1 MIAKMR
7 KVTALCAER
16 DRDALVQI
24 LFDAGVVHVASV
36 PTESGAQ
43 ELQDAKAALDRLD
56 QAISVLASFV
66 PSKATQSPVVDRQ
79 VRGDESAIADRVRS
93 LAASRADLDR
103 QLAVLA
109 AEETALVP
117 FGDFDPELVR
127 AMAQRGAV
135 VELYQYPK
143 GQAPELPSGA
153 TLHELSTSGGMTAA
167 AVISSSPLSLALRP
181 QPLPARHPP

>member
-56 QAISVLASFV
+56 QAISVLSSFV
-66 PSKATQSPVVDRQ
+66 ASKATQSPAVDRQ

-93 LAASRADLDR
+93 LAAARADLDR

-109 AEETALVP
+109 AEETALVY
-117 FGDFDPELVR
+117 L
-127 AMAQRGAV
+127 
-135 VELYQYPK
+135 
-143 GQAPELPSGA
+143 
-153 TLHELSTSGGMTAA
+153 
-167 AVISSSPLSLALRP
+167 
-181 QPLPARHPP
+181 